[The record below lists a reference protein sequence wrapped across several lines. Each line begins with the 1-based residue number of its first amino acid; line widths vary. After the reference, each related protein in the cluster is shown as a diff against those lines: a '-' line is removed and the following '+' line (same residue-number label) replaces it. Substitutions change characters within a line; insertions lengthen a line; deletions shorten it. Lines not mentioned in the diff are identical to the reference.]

1 MPITVEEIE
10 KRMATASYMKG
21 YSFSPADTVA
31 FKGLSSFPDQ
41 GATPNAFR
49 WAKHIAA
56 LTGLQLGASTA
67 AAKPAAAAAKPAAVA
82 KPAASKPANDELD
95 LFGDEEEEEDNGAI
109 VNDMGETAEEVK
121 AAEARRARMA
131 AAAKLKADAD
141 AKKNANKPVEK
152 KEKPAEKS
160 LIVLDVKP
168 WEADTDLVMVWKEIC
183 KTEQAGL
190 TWGQSYKLEP
200 LAYGIKKLVMTCTI
214 VDAQVLM
221 DDVTDKI
228 TAMEDWVQSVEI
240 ASMNKIS

>member
-31 FKGLSSFPDQ
+31 FKGLSSFPSQ

-67 AAKPAAAAAKPAAVA
+67 SAQPAAAKPVAAVKVA
-82 KPAASKPANDELD
+82 SSKAAADELD
-95 LFGDEEEEEDNGAI
+95 LFGDEEEEDDGAI

-183 KTEQAGL
+183 KTEQPGL

-200 LAYGIKKLVMTCTI
+200 MAFGIKKLVMTCTI
-214 VDAQVLM
+214 VDAIVLM